1 MRRRKGRI
9 HKWMTIFAGG
19 VSGVVFFAAVSV
31 MAMEFGGFDVE
42 IGTGEYQ
49 GDSFWEQ
56 GSSAPQNGNGQT
68 YPDHMQEEP
77 SPTEQNPEWSQGDF
91 REDFWMEETPS
102 YNGQVFPVPDYIQP
116 LPPEAEIPPESAIPQ
131 GSLPAPLPAATP
143 TAIPTPTVIP
153 TPSVTPTPSITPTLT
168 VTPTPRVTPS
178 PTPSPNTYS
187 TSAAEE
193 AFRYYRRNVK
203 NRNKMEVKVTE
214 LKFPVSAKVKRA
226 EIRVRAKGWVQ
237 VLSLRVNNKEADWRW
252 EKDVLVIEQEEIPED
267 SEIKILLA
275 TEENDGSHS
284 VIAEYC
290 EGDFCA

>member
-31 MAMEFGGFDVE
+31 MAMEFGGFDVQ

-56 GSSAPQNGNGQT
+56 GTSTPQNGNGQT
-68 YPDHMQEEP
+68 YPGPMQEAP
-77 SPTEQNPEWSQGDF
+77 SPTEQNPEWNQGEF

-102 YNGQVFPVPDYIQP
+102 YNGQIFPEPDYIRP
-116 LPPEAEIPPESAIPQ
+116 LPPEPEVPLEPAIPQ
-131 GSLPAPLPAATP
+131 GSLSTPLPAATP
-143 TAIPTPTVIP
+143 TAVLTPTVIP
-153 TPSVTPTPSITPTLT
+153 TPSVTPTPSVMPTPSA
-168 VTPTPRVTPS
+168 TPTPSVTLS
-178 PTPSPNTYS
+178 PTPSPKPYS

-193 AFRYYRRNVK
+193 PFQYYRRNVK

-267 SEIKILLA
+267 SEIKILIV

>member
-56 GSSAPQNGNGQT
+56 GTSAPQNGNGQT

-77 SPTEQNPEWSQGDF
+77 SPTEQNPEQNPEWNQGDS
-91 REDFWMEETPS
+91 WMEETPS

-116 LPPEAEIPPESAIPQ
+116 LPPETEIPPESAIPQ
-131 GSLPAPLPAATP
+131 GSLPAPLTAATP

-168 VTPTPRVTPS
+168 VTPMPTVTPS
-178 PTPSPNTYS
+178 PTLSPKPYS

-252 EKDVLVIEQEEIPED
+252 EKDVLVIEQEEITED
-267 SEIKILLA
+267 SEIKILIA

-284 VIAEYC
+284 AIAEYC
-290 EGDFCA
+290 EGDFCS

>member
-56 GSSAPQNGNGQT
+56 GTSAPQNGNGQT

-77 SPTEQNPEWSQGDF
+77 SPTEQNPEWKQGDF

-116 LPPEAEIPPESAIPQ
+116 LPSEQETLPAPAITQ
-131 GSLPAPLPAATP
+131 GSLPAPLAAATP
-143 TAIPTPTVIP
+143 TVVPTPTVIP
-153 TPSVTPTPSITPTLT
+153 TPSVTPTPTLT
-168 VTPTPRVTPS
+168 VTSTPTVTPS
-178 PTPSPNTYS
+178 PTSSPKPYS

-193 AFRYYRRNVK
+193 PFRYYRRNVK

-226 EIRVRAKGWVQ
+226 EIRVRAKDWVQ

>member
-56 GSSAPQNGNGQT
+56 GTSAPQNGNGQM

-77 SPTEQNPEWSQGDF
+77 SPTEQNPEQNPGDF

-116 LPPEAEIPPESAIPQ
+116 LPPEMEIPPESAIPQ

-153 TPSVTPTPSITPTLT
+153 TPSVTPTPRVTPTLS

-178 PTPSPNTYS
+178 PTPSPKPYS

-203 NRNKMEVKVTE
+203 NQNKMEVKVTE

-237 VLSLRVNNKEADWRW
+237 VHSLRVNNKEADWRW

>member
-56 GSSAPQNGNGQT
+56 GTSAPQNGNGQT

-77 SPTEQNPEWSQGDF
+77 SPTEQNPEWNQGDF

-116 LPPEAEIPPESAIPQ
+116 LPSEQETLPAPAITQ
-131 GSLPAPLPAATP
+131 GSLPAPLAAATP
-143 TAIPTPTVIP
+143 TVVPTPTVIP
-153 TPSVTPTPSITPTLT
+153 TPSVTPTPTLT
-168 VTPTPRVTPS
+168 VTSTPTVTPS
-178 PTPSPNTYS
+178 PTSSPKPYS

-193 AFRYYRRNVK
+193 PFRYYRRNVK

-226 EIRVRAKGWVQ
+226 EIRVRAKDWVQ
-237 VLSLRVNNKEADWRW
+237 VLSLRVNNKDADWRW

-284 VIAEYC
+284 AIAEYC